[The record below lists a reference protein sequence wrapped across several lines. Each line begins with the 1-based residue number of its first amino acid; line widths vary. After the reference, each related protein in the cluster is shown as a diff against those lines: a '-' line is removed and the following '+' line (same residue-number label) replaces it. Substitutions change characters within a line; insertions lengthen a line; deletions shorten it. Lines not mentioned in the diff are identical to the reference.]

1 MTILLF
7 FILPFATIL
16 LSIVLQKLL
25 KSPIL
30 VAITFFAIYLILTYT
45 VFGTSFLIFAIVY
58 SILAY
63 ITAAITRLICTIIRR
78 LRECN
83 CDGRWINWLCR
94 DDYTRSNNIANSN
107 NITGISNVSNGNN
120 IISANNVANDNNI
133 IGTTNITETINNNGR
148 NTSCCNNSGN
158 TATQARF
165 TVTSNQANPV
175 LLLTNRTNTQR
186 RNNCNC
192 CRRCN

>member
-30 VAITFFAIYLILTYT
+30 AAITFFAIYLILTYT

-94 DDYTRSNNIANSN
+94 EDCTRSNNIANSD
-107 NITGISNVSNGNN
+107 ITGISNVSNGNN

-148 NTSCCNNSGN
+148 NTSCCNNAGN

>member
-94 DDYTRSNNIANSN
+94 EDCTRSNNIANS

>member
-120 IISANNVANDNNI
+120 IISSNNVANDNI

>member
-94 DDYTRSNNIANSN
+94 EDCTRSNNIANS

-148 NTSCCNNSGN
+148 NTNCCNNSGN

>member
-94 DDYTRSNNIANSN
+94 EDCTRSNNIANS

-158 TATQARF
+158 ATQARF

>member
-94 DDYTRSNNIANSN
+94 EDCTRSNNIANSD
-107 NITGISNVSNGNN
+107 ITGISNVSNGNN

>member
-94 DDYTRSNNIANSN
+94 EDCTRSNNIANSD
-107 NITGISNVSNGNN
+107 ITGISNVSNGNN

-158 TATQARF
+158 TATQTRF

>member
-30 VAITFFAIYLILTYT
+30 VAITFFAIYLMLTYT

-78 LRECN
+78 LSECN

-94 DDYTRSNNIANSN
+94 EDCTRSNNIANS